1 VAEGLL
7 GASHPLAVLLH
18 MWETAIEQVLGV
30 AAVQAAGVGLM
41 CGGAPFGLSLA
52 LAAAVVQ
59 IALGCRLALLVTARR
74 DLCLELII
82 EGRAGLP
89 LAAVEH
95 EWRRLDPRRR
105 ACLARSIEEVAG
117 LADRRRT
124 RPAQRRP
131 LFVGRVVRQ
140 VAPQLRETARLL
152 RADDAAAPGVALVER
167 LVTSGTSP
175 LYGSEVEPLR
185 RELGRARYLLTQ
197 LSGRG
202 SAP

>member
-1 VAEGLL
+1 MAEGLL
-7 GASHPLAVLLH
+7 GVSHPLAVLLH

-59 IALGCRLALLVTARR
+59 IALGWRLALLGMVRR

-82 EGRAGLP
+82 EGRGGVP

-95 EWRRLDPRRR
+95 ERRRLDPRRR
-105 ACLARSIEEVAG
+105 ARLARLIEELVE
-117 LADRRRT
+117 LADRWPT
-124 RPAQRRP
+124 RPAQPRP
-131 LFVGRVVRQ
+131 LFDSRVVRQ
-140 VAPQLRETARLL
+140 VAPQLRETACLV
-152 RADDAAAPGVALVER
+152 RAGDPPAPGVALVER

-175 LYGSEVEPLR
+175 LYGSEVEQLR
-185 RELGRARYLLTQ
+185 QELGRARYLLTQ
-197 LSGRG
+197 LC
-202 SAP
+202 AP